1 MSITDYSYFN
11 PNNYNSPFRG
21 ITKIWDNIHI
31 DFRMLPLYSV
41 NGTHLMTYFLIGVT
55 AVMLGYVT
63 ITEETETPTEEIEEP
78 KTGGKRKKSRFTKK
92 NKLKIKIK

>member
-1 MSITDYSYFN
+1 MSSTDYSYFN

-21 ITKIWDNIHI
+21 TVDLWNNIHV

-41 NGTHLMTYFLIGVT
+41 NGTQLMTYFLIGVT

-63 ITEETETPTEEIEEP
+63 IKEDTETPTEEIEEP
-78 KTGGKRKKSRFTKK
+78 KTGGKKKRSKFTRK
-92 NKLKIKIK
+92 NKK